1 MEIYLVRF
9 LESLL
14 IPPGSL
20 ILLMLLGTFALR
32 RWYRTGTLMVLAGFL
47 GLLVASLPITAQ
59 GLLYLLEITPPINPA
74 ALEKPSAG
82 AIVVLGAGRRYGALE
97 LEALGTD
104 TRQTLTPLGLER
116 LRYAVLLHRK
126 TGLPLLLSGGMSY
139 GEEVSEAQLMQQVLS
154 DSFGVRARWLE
165 GQSANTWQNAV
176 NCKALLKQVGI
187 DQVILVT
194 HAWHMERA
202 MMAFHSNGLG
212 VTPAPM
218 GFSPHVGDG
227 PLLPGFLPNA
237 HALWQTS
244 FALREWLGQTWYRLR
259 YNAASPSLVVPEY
272 LPEN

>member
-97 LEALGTD
+97 L
-104 TRQTLTPLGLER
+104 
-116 LRYAVLLHRK
+116 
-126 TGLPLLLSGGMSY
+126 
-139 GEEVSEAQLMQQVLS
+139 
-154 DSFGVRARWLE
+154 
-165 GQSANTWQNAV
+165 
-176 NCKALLKQVGI
+176 
-187 DQVILVT
+187 
-194 HAWHMERA
+194 
-202 MMAFHSNGLG
+202 
-212 VTPAPM
+212 
-218 GFSPHVGDG
+218 
-227 PLLPGFLPNA
+227 
-237 HALWQTS
+237 
-244 FALREWLGQTWYRLR
+244 
-259 YNAASPSLVVPEY
+259 
-272 LPEN
+272 